1 VAERNL
7 YLEIEIISTFPDNR
21 LMEHRRQM
29 ASHRTLKEE
38 DLRHF
43 VLGASILGTGGGGLI
58 AVAEQIVGNIIGHN
72 KRITLIHPE
81 DVKDEALGI
90 TAAIFGG
97 GITPE
102 TLETF
107 KMDVVPP
114 LYVTAAY
121 GLSKY
126 LNKEFSFVYAL
137 EIGTQNSLEP
147 MQMAAF
153 MDIPIVDGDCVG
165 RAVPELPLTTL
176 SLGVKLNPIFALST
190 FQGDTIIVT
199 TAANEKRS
207 EIISRAIAGVSG
219 NLLYFS
225 GYTVEGSIFKRAV
238 IPGTI
243 TTCIRIGEAIHART
257 DVFNNIIKITG
268 GKIAF
273 KGEVTR
279 INMESGSAFFIGT
292 VELLG
297 IDEFEGETYRVW
309 FKNEF
314 LISWRNEAIDITCPD
329 SICIANSETGIG
341 KVTYGKGFRNEMKQ
355 GEPVTVLAIPAAS
368 IWKTPR
374 GLAQFNPAYFDFDIP
389 YNDFMTSIE

>member
-1 VAERNL
+1 MAYPKV
-7 YLEIEIISTFPDNR
+7 LE
-21 LMEHRRQM
+21 
-29 ASHRTLKEE
+29 AE
-38 DLRHF
+38 DLHHF
-43 VLGASILGTGGGGLI
+43 ALGASILGTGGGGLI
-58 AVAEQIVGNIIGHN
+58 TIAERIINNIIAHN
-72 KRITLIHPE
+72 KRITLIQPQN
-81 DVKDEALGI
+81 VKDEYLGI

-121 GLSKY
+121 ELSRY
-126 LNKEFSFVYAL
+126 LNQEFSFVYAL
-137 EIGTQNSLEP
+137 EIGIQNSLEP

-153 MDIPIVDGDCVG
+153 MDIPIVDGDCAG

-176 SLGVKLNPIFALST
+176 SLGAELNPIFALST

-199 TAANEKRS
+199 STANEQRS

-225 GYTVEGSIFKRAV
+225 GYTVEGSIFKKVV

-243 TTCIRIGEAIHART
+243 TTCIRIGEVIHARA
-257 DVFNNIIKITG
+257 DIFNNIIKITG

-273 KGEVTR
+273 KGAVTR

-292 VELLG
+292 VELRG
-297 IDEFEGETYRVW
+297 VDEFEGETYRVW

-314 LISWRNEAIDITCPD
+314 LLSWRNEEIDVTCPD
-329 SICIANSETGIG
+329 SICIADSETGIG
-341 KVTYGKGFRNEMKQ
+341 KVTYGKGFRNEMIP
-355 GEPVTVLAIPAAS
+355 GEPVTVLAIPAAG
-368 IWKTPR
+368 IWKTPK